1 MTGATGSKGVR
12 SLSDD
17 SLLAGMASGDDE
29 AAAAFVRRFQARVYG
44 MALGIV
50 RSPALAEEVAQEAFV
65 KAWRHAG
72 AYDSRKGRVAG
83 WMMTITR
90 NLAID
95 AIRSARQRP
104 TDANE
109 LMTLILARDR
119 SNDGEAGF
127 EDVDRLRHSLRELPF
142 EQTQAVLL
150 SVFYGL
156 TAKEIGTLEGIPVGT
171 VKTRVRRGLMKL
183 RDRLEVNDE

>member
-1 MTGATGSKGVR
+1 MR

-17 SLLAGMASGDDE
+17 SLLAGMASDDDQ
-29 AAAAFVRRFQARVYG
+29 AAAAFVRRFQAQVYG
-44 MALGIV
+44 LALAIV
-50 RSPALAEEVAQEAFV
+50 RSPALAEDVAQEAFV
-65 KAWRHAG
+65 KAWRYAG
-72 AYDSRKGRVAG
+72 AYDSRRGRVAG
-83 WMMTITR
+83 WLMTITR

-95 AIRSARQRP
+95 AIRSSRQRP
-104 TDANE
+104 TETDE
-109 LMTLILARDR
+109 LITLFLARDR
-119 SNDGEAGF
+119 GDEGEASF
-127 EDVDRLRHSLRELPF
+127 EDVDRLRRALRELPF

-183 RDRLEVNDE
+183 RDRLEVSDE

>member
-1 MTGATGSKGVR
+1 
-12 SLSDD
+12 
-17 SLLAGMASGDDE
+17 MASGDDE
-29 AAAAFVRRFQARVYG
+29 AAAAFVRRFQSKVYG
-44 MALGIV
+44 LALGIV
-50 RSPALAEEVAQEAFV
+50 RSPTLAEDVAREAFV
-65 KAWRHAG
+65 KAWRYAG
-72 AYDSRKGRVAG
+72 AYDARKGRVAG

-95 AIRSARQRP
+95 AIRSSRQRP
-104 TDANE
+104 TDAEE

-119 SNDGEAGF
+119 GDDGGAAF
-127 EDVDRLRHSLRELPF
+127 EDADQLRRALRELPS

-156 TAKEIGTLEGIPVGT
+156 TAREIGTLEGLPVGT
-171 VKTRVRRGLMKL
+171 VKSRIRRGLMKL

>member
-1 MTGATGSKGVR
+1 
-12 SLSDD
+12 
-17 SLLAGMASGDDE
+17 MASGDDE

-44 MALGIV
+44 LALGIV
-50 RSPALAEEVAQEAFV
+50 RSPALAEDVAQEAFV
-65 KAWRHAG
+65 KAWRYAG

-95 AIRSARQRP
+95 AIRSSRQQP
-104 TDANE
+104 TDPDE
-109 LMTLILARDR
+109 LVTLILARDG
-119 SNDGEAGF
+119 SENGEAGF
-127 EDVDRLRHSLRELPF
+127 EDTDRLRRALRELPF
-142 EQTQAVLL
+142 EQTKAVLL

-156 TAKEIGTLEGIPVGT
+156 TAKEIGTLESLPVST

>member
-1 MTGATGSKGVR
+1 
-12 SLSDD
+12 
-17 SLLAGMASGDDE
+17 MASGDDE

-50 RSPALAEEVAQEAFV
+50 RSPSLAEDIAQEAFV
-65 KAWRHAG
+65 KAWRYAG

-95 AIRSARQRP
+95 AIRSSRQRP
-104 TDANE
+104 TDPDE
-109 LMTLILARDR
+109 LVTLILARDGSEDR
-119 SNDGEAGF
+119 GVAF
-127 EDVDRLRHSLRELPF
+127 EDIDRLRRALGELPS
-142 EQTQAVLL
+142 EQTKAVLL

-156 TAKEIGTLEGIPVGT
+156 TAKEIGTLEDLPVGT

-183 RDRLEVNDE
+183 RDRLEVDDE

>member
-1 MTGATGSKGVR
+1 
-12 SLSDD
+12 
-17 SLLAGMASGDDE
+17 MASGDDE

-44 MALGIV
+44 LALGIV
-50 RSPALAEEVAQEAFV
+50 RSPTLAEDIAQEAFV
-65 KAWRHAG
+65 KAWRYAG

-83 WMMTITR
+83 WLMTITR

-95 AIRSARQRP
+95 AIRSSRQRP
-104 TDANE
+104 TAPDE
-109 LMTLILARDR
+109 LATLVLARDG
-119 SNDGEAGF
+119 SDDGGNGF
-127 EDVDRLRHSLRELPF
+127 EDTDRLRHALRELPF
-142 EQTQAVLL
+142 EQTKAVLQ

-156 TAKEIGTLEGIPVGT
+156 TAKEIGALEGLPVGT

>member
-1 MTGATGSKGVR
+1 MW

-17 SLLAGMASGDDE
+17 SLLAGMASGDEE
-29 AAAAFVRRFQARVYG
+29 AAAVFVRRFQARVYG
-44 MALGIV
+44 LALGIV
-50 RSPALAEEVAQEAFV
+50 RTPAVAEDVAQEAFV
-65 KAWRHAG
+65 KAWRYAG

-95 AIRSARQRP
+95 AIRSSRQRP
-104 TDANE
+104 VDPDE
-109 LMTLILARDR
+109 LVTLILSRNGN
-119 SNDGEAGF
+119 NDSGPGF
-127 EDVDRLRHSLRELPF
+127 EDVEGLRIALRELPH
-142 EQTQAVLL
+142 EQTKAVLL

-156 TAKEIGTLEGIPVGT
+156 TAKEIAALEDIPLGT
-171 VKTRVRRGLMKL
+171 VKTRIRRGLLKL

>member
-1 MTGATGSKGVR
+1 
-12 SLSDD
+12 
-17 SLLAGMASGDDE
+17 MASGDDE

-44 MALGIV
+44 LALGIV
-50 RSPALAEEVAQEAFV
+50 RSPTLAEDVAQEAFV
-65 KAWRHAG
+65 KAWRYAG

-95 AIRSARQRP
+95 AVRSSRQQP
-104 TDANE
+104 TDADE
-109 LMTLILARDR
+109 LMRLILARDR
-119 SNDGEAGF
+119 SDDAGAGF
-127 EDVDRLRHSLRELPF
+127 EDTDRLRLALRELPS
-142 EQTQAVLL
+142 EQTKAVLL
-150 SVFYGL
+150 SVFYGM

-183 RDRLEVNDE
+183 RDRLEVHDE